1 MSWLAWYTLA
11 VTGLT
16 ILALARDWV
25 APATA
30 MMGGAVLLLLAGV
43 VSPTAAFSGF
53 GNPAPMTVAALYI
66 MARAVEKTGLLNP
79 VIYGLM
85 GKGDGGRATLTR
97 LLIPAVVASAFLNNT
112 PIVAMLI
119 PVVMA
124 WCERRSA
131 SPSRF
136 LMPLSFGV
144 VLGGVGTA
152 IGTST
157 NLVVSGLLEA
167 QGMAPMGLFEI
178 SPVGLPVVVAGLAV
192 LLLTARWL
200 LPDRTPVGSRIE
212 EDFREFMVQMRVLPD
227 GPMAGRGVEAAGL
240 RNLQGVFL
248 VQIERARGEVVAPVG
263 PDTLLEPN
271 DRLSFVGRVDMVVD
285 LQRMRGLES
294 AEQRQLTHFDTAR
307 HTFTEAVL
315 GPASPLV
322 GRTIK
327 EVEFRSRYQAAVVA
341 IHRSGE
347 RLRAKLGE
355 VRLKVGDTLLLLTD
369 QGFHGRWRDRNDFL
383 LVAPHGGTP
392 PGVTKKAWLV
402 GLIVLAIVGLAGAGV
417 LPILQASL
425 AGVAILVMAGVLT
438 AGEARNAVDL
448 DVIIVIAAS
457 FAYGAAI
464 ENTGLGSAIAG
475 GIGEVF
481 GGLGP
486 RAVLFG
492 VVLGT
497 VALTEL
503 VTNNAAA
510 ALMFPIG
517 IEAARQLSVEP
528 RSFAIAVAVAASCSF
543 LTPIGYQTNT
553 MVYGPGGYRFS
564 DYFRLGFPLTI
575 TMIAMIVIMV
585 PVVWGW

>member
-1 MSWLAWYTLA
+1 MGWTAWYALG
-11 VTGLT
+11 VTVLT

-43 VSPTAAFSGF
+43 VSPTEAFSGF

-66 MARAVEKTGLLNP
+66 LARAVEKTGLLNP
-79 VIYGLM
+79 LIYGLL
-85 GKGDGGRATLTR
+85 GGGDGERATLAR
-97 LLIPAVVASAFLNNT
+97 LLLPAVVASAFLNNT

-119 PVVMA
+119 PVVLA
-124 WCERRSA
+124 WCERRGA

-157 NLVVSGLLEA
+157 NLVVSGLLES

-178 SPVGLPVVVAGLAV
+178 TPVGLPVIGVALVVLV
-192 LLLTARWL
+192 LTTRWL
-200 LPDRTPVGSRIE
+200 LPDRTPVAGRL
-212 EDFREFMVQMRVLPD
+212 DGDVREFMVQMRVVPE
-227 GPMAGRGVEAAGL
+227 GPMAGREVEAAGL

-248 VQIERARGEVVAPVG
+248 VQIERIDGELVAPVG
-263 PDTLLEPN
+263 PETVLRAE
-271 DRLSFVGRVDMVVD
+271 DRLWFVGRVDMVVD
-285 LQRMRGLES
+285 LQKMRGLES

-327 EVEFRSRYQAAVVA
+327 ELEFRSRYQAAVVA

-347 RLRAKLGE
+347 RIRAKLGE

-369 QGFHGRWRDRNDFL
+369 QAFHSRWRDRNDFL
-383 LVAPHGGTP
+383 LVAPLGGTP

-402 GLIVLAIVGLAGAGV
+402 GLVAVGIVFLAGAGV
-417 LPILQASL
+417 LPILQAAL
-425 AGVAILVMAGVLT
+425 AGVALLIMAGVLT
-438 AGEARNAVDL
+438 AGEARSAVDL

-457 FAYGAAI
+457 FAYGVAI
-464 ENTGLGSAIAG
+464 ENTGLAAVVAH
-475 GIGEVF
+475 GISGIF
-481 GGLGP
+481 GGFGAH
-486 RAVLFG
+486 AVLFG
-492 VVLGT
+492 VVVAT
-497 VALTEL
+497 VLLTEL

-517 IEAARQLSVEP
+517 LEAARALSLEP

-553 MVYGPGGYRFS
+553 MVYGPGGYRFT
-564 DYFRLGFPLTI
+564 DYARLGLPLTI
-575 TMIAMIVIMV
+575 TMIVMIVIMV
-585 PVVWGW
+585 PIVWGW

>member
-1 MSWLAWYTLA
+1 MTWQAWLTLG

-16 ILALARDWV
+16 VLALARDWV

-43 VSPTAAFSGF
+43 VEPGQAFAGF

-66 MARAVEKTGLLNP
+66 LARAVEKTGLLNP
-79 VIYGLM
+79 LVYSLM
-85 GKGDGGRATLTR
+85 GKGDGGRATLGR
-97 LLIPAVVASAFLNNT
+97 LVIPAGLASAFLNNT

-119 PVVMA
+119 PVVLA
-124 WCERRSA
+124 WCERRQA

-136 LMPLSFGV
+136 LMPLSFAV
-144 VLGGVGTA
+144 VLGGVGTT

-157 NLVVSGLLEA
+157 NLVVSGLMEEEGLR
-167 QGMAPMGLFEI
+167 PLGLFEI
-178 SPVGLPVVVAGLAV
+178 TPVGVPVLLVGLAV
-192 LLLTARWL
+192 LILTTPWL
-200 LPDRTPVGSRIE
+200 LARRTPAGARLSDE
-212 EDFREFMVQMRVLPD
+212 FREFVVNMEVVPE
-227 GPMAGRGVEAAGL
+227 GPLAGKGVEEAGL

-248 VQIERARGEVVAPVG
+248 VQIEREGEILAPVAPTAV
-263 PDTLLEPN
+263 LRAR

-285 LQRMRGLES
+285 LQRMRGLQS
-294 AEQRQLTHFDTAR
+294 TEQRQITHFDTTR
-307 HTFTEAVL
+307 HTFFEAVL
-315 GPASPLV
+315 GTASPLV

-327 EVEFRSRYQAAVVA
+327 ELEFRSRYQAAVVA

-347 RLRAKLGE
+347 RLNMKLGD
-355 VRLKVGDTLLLLTD
+355 VRLKVGDTLLLLAD
-369 QGFHGRWRDRNDFL
+369 QEFRTRWRDRNDFL
-383 LVAPHGGTP
+383 LVAQLGGTP

-402 GLIVLAIVGLAGAGV
+402 GVVAMAIIGVAGAGL

-425 AGVAILVMAGVLT
+425 AGVAILVLAGVLT
-438 AGEARNAVDL
+438 AGEARSAVDL

-457 FAYGAAI
+457 FAFGAAI
-464 ENTGLGSAIAG
+464 EQTGLAAAVAHGIAS
-475 GIGEVF
+475 IF

-486 RAVLFG
+486 QAVLLG
-492 VVLGT
+492 VVLAT
-497 VALTEL
+497 VTLTEL

-517 IEAARQLSVEP
+517 FEAAKQLSVEP

-553 MVYGPGGYRFS
+553 MVYGPGGYRFT
-564 DYFRLGFPLTI
+564 DYMRLGFPLTI
-575 TMIAMIVIMV
+575 SMIVMIVVAV
-585 PVVWGW
+585 PLVWGW